1 MVTVCVVGPAGLDGV
16 PLITQVEVLID
27 KPAGRAGE
35 IVQLEIF
42 VPPL

>member
-1 MVTVCVVGPAGLDGV
+1 MEGV
-16 PLITQVEVLID
+16 PLITHVEVLID
-27 KPAGRAGE
+27 NPAGSAGE